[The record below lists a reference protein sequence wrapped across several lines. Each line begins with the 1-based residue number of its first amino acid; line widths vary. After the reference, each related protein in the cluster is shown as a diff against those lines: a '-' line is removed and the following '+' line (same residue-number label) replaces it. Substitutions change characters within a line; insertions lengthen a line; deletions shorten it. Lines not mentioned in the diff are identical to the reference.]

1 MRKMRLD
8 RKSKAK
14 VMAQLKELTLKMKK
28 ENTGGEEAEF
38 AFGCL
43 DAKASRKHGRLR
55 IELNHRRTKQYVEV
69 EEDDHA

>member
-28 ENTGGEEAEF
+28 ENKE
-38 AFGCL
+38 
-43 DAKASRKHGRLR
+43 
-55 IELNHRRTKQYVEV
+55 
-69 EEDDHA
+69 